1 MEAKMA
7 RDIQTIRNLLMFF
20 AGLVLLYLLK
30 VLSHLLIPLFLAMFI
45 AMLLQ
50 PIMAWLERK
59 KVPFGVS
66 LALIWTVIS
75 AISFGIGTIVF
86 QTGNSIYHQKDK
98 LLLQITNKL
107 LELLGNL
114 NNTFGLQL
122 DMADLIR
129 QIPIVFSKEF
139 LLNSGGDVV
148 GFLGSFTGIFSLMLI
163 YLIIMLG
170 GILKYENYL
179 RYLGGEKKQQQA
191 KLINSFEQVKKSIA
205 TYIRVKFIMSLF
217 TGIGTYIVCLLFHID
232 FALFWGFL
240 AFVLNFLPTVGS
252 IAGVV
257 PPALMGII
265 QLDTLGMVGLLIFV
279 LFLVQTLFGN
289 ILEPIFMGKGV
300 ALNTIVVILGL
311 LLWGYLWGFYG
322 MLLSVPLMVTVKV
335 ILSNVEGAGFLVRLL
350 GTEKA
355 KRE

>member
-30 VLSHLLIPLFLAMFI
+30 VLSDLLIPLFLAMFI

-257 PPALMGII
+257 PALMGII

>member
-1 MEAKMA
+1 MDTKTAK
-7 RDIQTIRNLLMFF
+7 DIQTIRNLLMFF
-20 AGLVLLYLLK
+20 AGLIILYLLK
-30 VLSHLLIPLFLAMFI
+30 VLSNLLIPLFLAMFL

-50 PIMAWLERK
+50 PIMAWLDRK
-59 KVPFGVS
+59 KVPFGIS
-66 LALIWTVIS
+66 LAMIWLVIVGV
-75 AISFGIGTIVF
+75 SFGMGTIVV
-86 QTGNSIYHQKDK
+86 QTGNAIYNQKDK
-98 LLLQITNKL
+98 LLGQITSKL
-107 LELLGNL
+107 LDLLNNL
-114 NNTFGLQL
+114 NSSFGFHL
-122 DMADLIR
+122 DLADVIK
-129 QIPIVFSKEF
+129 QIPTIFSRDF
-139 LLNSGGDVV
+139 LLDSGSDVV

-170 GILKYENYL
+170 SILKYENYL
-179 RYLGGEKKQQQA
+179 RYLGGEKKHQQA

-205 TYIRVKFIMSLF
+205 TYIRVKFIMSVF
-217 TGIGTYIVCLLFHID
+217 TGLGTYIVCLLFNID

-240 AFVLNFLPTVGS
+240 AFVLNFLPTIGS

-265 QLDTLGMVGLLIFV
+265 QLDTLGMVGFLIFV
-279 LFLVQTLFGN
+279 LFMVQTLFGN

-311 LLWGYLWGFYG
+311 VLWGYLWGFFG
-322 MLLSVPLMVTVKV
+322 MLLSVPLMVTLKV
-335 ILSNVEGAGFLVRLL
+335 ILSNIEGAEFIVRLL